1 MKRMMNLRKSIL
13 LSVLTIG
20 LSMVANAQDGQKIY
34 ETTCSVCH
42 ILGKDA
48 TGPNLVGIKAKWEG
62 EEENLYQ
69 WVLNPGEL
77 IASGKSERA
86 LVAEQFSPAPMLP
99 QDLTL
104 EEAKAVIE
112 YADSYEAP
120 APTATQATDQLESIN
135 ASSDISNEI
144 VYVDNYE
151 NNLTIFK
158 VFLFIILILL
168 LGIYV
173 VSRSTSALISS
184 EMYREKIA
192 ELHNKSKNSGK
203 ALTLLLVLGF
213 VGVSQIA
220 SALSFTGPTAEA
232 KELELWVYVTGAD
245 INALLIITLLLL
257 AFLLHMVNMFYKT
270 LRLIKPKVVKLN
282 AQGKPQTSSFTQAL
296 TGATPIEEEYKV
308 DMGHEYDG
316 IRELDNPMPPWWV
329 ALFVITIIFSVV
341 YVFHYHILGTG
352 DLQQAEY
359 ERSMA
364 NAKIEVAAYRK
375 ANAMNVDETNAT
387 LMEDNADLMTG
398 KALYQNKCALCHT
411 EDGRGEIG
419 PNLTDK
425 AWIYGGDIKDVY
437 KVIKLGAP
445 KGMPAHESTFNPI
458 EIQQVASYVLHLEE
472 ISEADGG
479 KAPEGEIVD

>member
-1 MKRMMNLRKSIL
+1 MMNLKKSL
-13 LSVLTIG
+13 FLSILTIG
-20 LSMVANAQDGQKIY
+20 LSIVANGQDGKEIY
-34 ETTCSVCH
+34 ESKCSVCH

-184 EMYREKIA
+184 EMYREKI
-192 ELHNKSKNSGK
+192 
-203 ALTLLLVLGF
+203 
-213 VGVSQIA
+213 
-220 SALSFTGPTAEA
+220 
-232 KELELWVYVTGAD
+232 
-245 INALLIITLLLL
+245 
-257 AFLLHMVNMFYKT
+257 
-270 LRLIKPKVVKLN
+270 
-282 AQGKPQTSSFTQAL
+282 
-296 TGATPIEEEYKV
+296 
-308 DMGHEYDG
+308 
-316 IRELDNPMPPWWV
+316 
-329 ALFVITIIFSVV
+329 
-341 YVFHYHILGTG
+341 
-352 DLQQAEY
+352 
-359 ERSMA
+359 
-364 NAKIEVAAYRK
+364 
-375 ANAMNVDETNAT
+375 
-387 LMEDNADLMTG
+387 
-398 KALYQNKCALCHT
+398 
-411 EDGRGEIG
+411 
-419 PNLTDK
+419 
-425 AWIYGGDIKDVY
+425 
-437 KVIKLGAP
+437 
-445 KGMPAHESTFNPI
+445 
-458 EIQQVASYVLHLEE
+458 
-472 ISEADGG
+472 
-479 KAPEGEIVD
+479 